1 MGTMLFDDVAPEI
14 LDPLVEQ
21 ENLRL
26 AWRMRFFG
34 FSRCSLTLAQHAHLQ
49 AACLRVFGL
58 RWREDIVKEEP
69 WHRNRL

>member
-1 MGTMLFDDVAPEI
+1 MSTMLIDDIAHEM

-34 FSRCSLTLAQHAHLQ
+34 FSRCPLTLAQRAQLQ
-49 AACLRVFGL
+49 ATCLRVLGP
-58 RWREDIVKEEP
+58 RWREDIAKEEP